1 MGRMLHALL
10 VPTAPVAPAQA
21 HHTPVPPRPRYRAL
35 ARTGIASLQLRSARK
50 LPGVRTWALCTVALV
65 LLLLAAIP
73 WAVQAQ
79 NIYRS
84 VDAQGRITFSD
95 RLSVVQQA
103 AKPGAGVGNASAP
116 KPETAAADG
125 TAPAEVAEAT
135 QAADLNAAASL
146 PYALRQARSKYP
158 VTFYSTGDCLPC
170 DDARRMLVQRG
181 VPYTERS
188 VISGADLKALQAL
201 SGQEQLPFAT
211 VGQQHLVGWDA
222 DSWQRYLDLA
232 GYPSQSAL
240 PSHWKPSTATALA
253 PQPAAPAQPATA
265 AATTTSAKTA
275 STSASQPAAT
285 APTTSSAPKVNA
297 NNPAGITF

>member
-1 MGRMLHALL
+1 MVRMLHALL
-10 VPTAPVAPAQA
+10 VPTAPAAPPQA
-21 HHTPVPPRPRYRAL
+21 HHTPIPPRPRYRAL
-35 ARTGIASLQLRSARK
+35 ARTGIASLQLRSSRRW
-50 LPGVRTWALCTVALV
+50 PGVRTWALYTVGLLV
-65 LLLLAAIP
+65 LAAIP

-95 RLSVVQQA
+95 RLSVAQQA
-103 AKPGAGVGNASAP
+103 AKAGAGVGNASAP
-116 KPETAAADG
+116 KPETAATTDG
-125 TAPAEVAEAT
+125 TAPAEAT
-135 QAADLNAAASL
+135 EAADHNAAADL

-158 VTFYSTGDCLPC
+158 VTFYSTGDCPPC

-188 VISGADLKALQAL
+188 VISGADLKALHAL

-222 DSWQRYLDLA
+222 DHWQRYLDLA

-240 PSHWKPSTATALA
+240 PRNWKPSTATALA
-253 PQPAAPAQPATA
+253 PQPAAPVQPATA
-265 AATTTSAKTA
+265 AAATTSAKTA
-275 STSASQPAAT
+275 STSASKPAAA
-285 APTTSSAPKVNA
+285 APATSAAPKANA
-297 NNPAGITF
+297 SNPAGITF

>member
-21 HHTPVPPRPRYRAL
+21 QHTPVPPRPRYRAL

-50 LPGVRTWALCTVALV
+50 LPGVRTWALCAVAL
-65 LLLLAAIP
+65 LLLVLLAAIP

-84 VDAQGRITFSD
+84 VDAQGRVTFSD
-95 RLSVVQQA
+95 RLSVTQPA
-103 AKPGAGVGNASAP
+103 AKPDTGVGTGSASTP
-116 KPETAAADG
+116 PSGTAAADG
-125 TAPAEVAEAT
+125 ATPAE
-135 QAADLNAAASL
+135 AADPNAAVDL

-158 VTFYSTGDCLPC
+158 VTFYSTGDCSPC
-170 DDARRMLVQRG
+170 DDARRMLLQRG

-211 VGQQHLVGWDA
+211 VGQQHLVGWDP
-222 DSWQRYLDLA
+222 DNWQRYLDLA

-240 PSHWKPSTATALA
+240 PNNWKPSSATALA
-253 PQPAAPAQPATA
+253 PQPAAPAQTTPSASASASTA
-265 AATTTSAKTA
+265 AKTA
-275 STSASQPAAT
+275 STSANKPAAT
-285 APTTSSAPKVNA
+285 APATSTTPKVNA

>member
-1 MGRMLHALL
+1 MVRMLHALL
-10 VPTAPVAPAQA
+10 VPTAPAAPPQA
-21 HHTPVPPRPRYRAL
+21 PHTPAAPRPRYRAL
-35 ARTGIASLQLRSARK
+35 ARTGIASLQLRSPRRW
-50 LPGVRTWALCTVALV
+50 PGVRTWALCTAV
-65 LLLLAAIP
+65 LLLTTIT

-103 AKPGAGVGNASAP
+103 AKAGAGAGNASAP
-116 KPETAAADG
+116 KPETAATADG
-125 TAPAEVAEAT
+125 TAPAEAT
-135 QAADLNAAASL
+135 ETADHNAAADL

-158 VTFYSTGDCLPC
+158 VTFYSTGDCPPC

-188 VISGADLKALQAL
+188 VISGEDLKALHAL

-222 DSWQRYLDLA
+222 DHWQRYLDLA

-240 PSHWKPSTATALA
+240 PRSWKPSTATALA

-265 AATTTSAKTA
+265 TAAAQTA
-275 STSASQPAAT
+275 STSTSKPAAA
-285 APTTSSAPKVNA
+285 APATSAAPKANA
-297 NNPAGITF
+297 SNPAGITF

>member
-10 VPTAPVAPAQA
+10 VPTAPAAPPQA
-21 HHTPVPPRPRYRAL
+21 PHTAAAPRPRYRAL
-35 ARTGIASLQLRSARK
+35 ARTGIASLQLRSPRK
-50 LPGVRTWALCTVALV
+50 LPGVRTWALCTSV
-65 LLLLAAIP
+65 LLLTTIT

-103 AKPGAGVGNASAP
+103 AKPGAGGGTGSASSPKSENAT
-116 KPETAAADG
+116 KADG
-125 TAPAEVAEAT
+125 TAPAEAT
-135 QAADLNAAASL
+135 QAADHNAAASL

-158 VTFYSTGDCLPC
+158 VTFYSTGDCPPC

-188 VISGADLKALQAL
+188 VISGEDLKALHAL

-222 DSWQRYLDLA
+222 DHWQRYLDLA

-265 AATTTSAKTA
+265 ATASTSAKTA
-275 STSASQPAAT
+275 STSASKPAAA
-285 APTTSSAPKVNA
+285 APATSTAPKVNV

>member
-10 VPTAPVAPAQA
+10 VPLAPAA
-21 HHTPVPPRPRYRAL
+21 PSHAPHTPAAPRPRQRVL
-35 ARTGIASLQLRSARK
+35 ARAGALGLRLRSPRR
-50 LPGVRTWALCTVALV
+50 LPGISTWALFTV
-65 LLLLAAIP
+65 LLLAAVP

-84 VDAQGRITFSD
+84 VDANGRITFSD

-103 AKPGAGVGNASAP
+103 GKPGKAGGKGTGSTAAP
-116 KPETAAADG
+116 GTETAAAAED
-125 TAPAEVAEAT
+125 TAPAE
-135 QAADLNAAASL
+135 AADSNAAADL

-158 VTFYSTGDCLPC
+158 VTFYSTGDCPPC
-170 DDARRMLVQRG
+170 DEARRMLVQRG

-240 PSHWKPSTATALA
+240 PGHWKPSTATALA
-253 PQPAAPAQPATA
+253 PQPTPPSPPAKPATA
-265 AATTTSAKTA
+265 AAKTA
-275 STSASQPAAT
+275 STSASKPAAA
-285 APTTSSAPKVNA
+285 APATPKVNPH
-297 NNPAGITF
+297 NPAGITF